1 MVLVCHLLKI
11 FKILFCYRIVYC
23 YHDDT
28 NYKEHDGVAVTV
40 QGTSKELKSWI
51 EKFESSHLY
60 KKNKSHLFLHTFD
73 SPIKHSSCINSHLV
87 TCLFNP
93 NSTNYANGRNNLI
106 RSVYSFE
113 KYRKS
118 SFKYWSFYDGDVLR
132 GSRCHSS
139 FTVCNGEF
147 WCCLDIFHEW
157 LLQRQIQ
164 YAVIN
169 NYIFHKEYEIVRK
182 RTESYP
188 LNKLLSTVY
197 HMECNDADMSTFHR
211 HAIPALLPYIELL
224 VHMSWIYPNRMLW
237 NLICGCVPTYSVI
250 MVMFSAFSNTHSGNH
265 PYNQP
270 NLTLT
275 KETMTKLF
283 TKFKVSPTPVLTDR
297 TYWLGSC
304 NEKNFSLVEESDIL
318 SSNHSHLW
326 RISERFKMCYERM
339 SPRFHKYVTGESSLE
354 EIDKIN

>member
-1 MVLVCHLLKI
+1 MVEIILFGQYIVLKNIENLRLSIGHFMTVTFYEVHVVIHHLL
-11 FKILFCYRIVYC
+11 FVTESF
-23 YHDDT
+23 
-28 NYKEHDGVAVTV
+28 GVA
-40 QGTSKELKSWI
+40 WI
-51 EKFESSHLY
+51 SFM
-60 KKNKSHLFLHTFD
+60 
-73 SPIKHSSCINSHLV
+73 
-87 TCLFNP
+87 
-93 NSTNYANGRNNLI
+93 NG
-106 RSVYSFE
+106 
-113 KYRKS
+113 
-118 SFKYWSFYDGDVLR
+118 
-132 GSRCHSS
+132 
-139 FTVCNGEF
+139 
-147 WCCLDIFHEW
+147 
-157 LLQRQIQ
+157 
-164 YAVIN
+164 
-169 NYIFHKEYEIVRK
+169 YEIVRK